1 MKQANEQFQ
10 MQEKQLVEKGYSKKD
25 VTLSSG
31 KATILGLLYA
41 LPLVVVSVLC
51 YRFLLFDRVK
61 FSGTVGISF
70 YAMFIAIIVVSVV
83 IHEVLHGIGWIVSSG
98 KGWGIVR
105 FNISAL
111 TPSCACR
118 VPLHKKAYLIGVLT
132 PITVLGIFCIL
143 FLFIYP
149 SDISFLTAIVNFIA
163 AGADLVIASNVLKE
177 KDVLIVDHPTEPGY
191 IAYVKW

>member
-10 MQEKQLVEKGYSKKD
+10 MLEEQLVEKGYSKKD

-41 LPLVVVSVLC
+41 FPLVMISVLC
-51 YRFLLFDRVK
+51 YRFVLFDRVE
-61 FSGTVGISF
+61 FSGAVGISF
-70 YAMFIAIIVVSVV
+70 YAMFLAIMIVSVV
-83 IHEVLHGIGWIVSSG
+83 IHEVLHGIGWAISSG

-105 FNISAL
+105 FHLSAL

-118 VPLHKKAYLIGVLT
+118 TPLSKRAYLIGVLT
-132 PITVLGIFCIL
+132 PITVLGIVCIL

-149 SDISFLTAIVNFIA
+149 SDVSFLTAIVNFIA
-163 AGADLVIASNVLKE
+163 AGADLVIAWKVLGE

-191 IAYVKW
+191 IAYVK